1 MKLIMEQWKKFLT
14 ESSDWKDENYTDPIL
29 ASGLAARLA
38 RKIVDEAGDNWSWL
52 EDDLEGEG
60 SDLKYVM
67 KIGIQP
73 ENSETLNSLTDPDKS
88 DKDKSDKDKYFKIL
102 KYFKDNYADLEMEFI
117 DRKRAAE
124 AAGKEDEWVMNFKRT
139 LEELAEWIKGL

>member
-1 MKLIMEQWKKFLT
+1 MEQWKKFLT
-14 ESSDWKDENYTDPIL
+14 ESSDWKDENYTDPML
-29 ASGLAARLA
+29 ARSLAARLA
-38 RKIVDEAGDNWSWL
+38 RKIVDEAGDSWSWL

-73 ENSETLNSLTDPDKS
+73 ENSETLNSLTDDEKT
-88 DKDKSDKDKYFKIL
+88 D

-124 AAGKEDEWVMNFKRT
+124 AAGKEDEWVISFKRT
-139 LEELAEWIKGL
+139 LEELAEWIKDL

>member
-73 ENSETLNSLTDPDKS
+73 ENSETLNSLTDPDKL
-88 DKDKSDKDKYFKIL
+88 D

-124 AAGKEDEWVMNFKRT
+124 AAGKEDEWIMNFKRT

>member
-14 ESSDWKDENYTDPIL
+14 ESSDWKDENYTDPML
-29 ASGLAARLA
+29 ASSLAARLA

-52 EDDLEGEG
+52 EDDLEGEA

-67 KIGIQP
+67 EIGIQP
-73 ENSETLNSLTDPDKS
+73 EDSETFKLLKLDPFD
-88 DKDKSDKDKYFKIL
+88 YFTK
-102 KYFKDNYADLEMEFI
+102 NYVDLEEEVI

-124 AAGKEDEWVMNFKRT
+124 AAGIEDEWIISFKRT
-139 LEELAEWIKGL
+139 LEELAEWIEGLIKELFKDL

>member
-1 MKLIMEQWKKFLT
+1 MKLLIEQWKKFLT
-14 ESSDWKDENYTDPIL
+14 ESSDWRSEDYTDPML

-38 RKIVDEAGDNWSWL
+38 RKIVDEAGDSWSWL

-67 KIGIQP
+67 EIGIQP
-73 ENSETLNSLTDPDKS
+73 ENSETLNSLTPPDKP
-88 DKDKSDKDKYFKIL
+88 DKYFKIL

-124 AAGKEDEWVMNFKRT
+124 AAGKEDEWVISFKRT
-139 LEELAEWIKGL
+139 LEELAEWIKDL

>member
-14 ESSDWKDENYTDPIL
+14 ESSDWKDENYTDPML
-29 ASGLAARLA
+29 ASSLAARLA

-52 EDDLEGEG
+52 EDDLEGEA

-67 KIGIQP
+67 EIGIQP
-73 ENSETLNSLTDPDKS
+73 EDSETFKLLS
-88 DKDKSDKDKYFKIL
+88 DQNKVSDYFTK
-102 KYFKDNYADLEMEFI
+102 NYVDLEEEFI

-124 AAGKEDEWVMNFKRT
+124 AAGKEDEWVISFKRT

>member
-1 MKLIMEQWKKFLT
+1 MEQWKKFLT
-14 ESSDWKDENYTDPIL
+14 EISDWKEENYTDLML

-38 RKIVDEAGDNWSWL
+38 RKIVDEAGDSWLWL

-73 ENSETLNSLTDPDKS
+73 ENSETLNSLTDPDK
-88 DKDKSDKDKYFKIL
+88 
-102 KYFKDNYADLEMEFI
+102 YFKDNYADLEMEFI

-124 AAGKEDEWVMNFKRT
+124 AAGKEDEWIISFKRT

>member
-1 MKLIMEQWKKFLT
+1 MEQWKKFLT

-29 ASGLAARLA
+29 ARGLAARLA
-38 RKIVDEAGDNWSWL
+38 RKIVDEAGDSWSWL
-52 EDDLEGEG
+52 EDDLEGDQ

-67 KIGIQP
+67 EIGIQP
-73 ENSETLNSLTDPDKS
+73 ENSETLNSLTDDEKT
-88 DKDKSDKDKYFKIL
+88 D

-124 AAGKEDEWVMNFKRT
+124 AAGKEDEWVISFKRT

>member
-1 MKLIMEQWKKFLT
+1 MKLIMEQWKKYLT
-14 ESSDWKDENYTDPIL
+14 ESSDWKEENYTDPMV

-38 RKIVDEAGDNWSWL
+38 RKIVDEAGDEWSWL
-52 EDDLEGEG
+52 IDDLEGEG

-67 KIGIQP
+67 GIGIQP
-73 ENSETLNSLTDPDKS
+73 ENSETLNSLTDPDKL
-88 DKDKSDKDKYFKIL
+88 D

-124 AAGKEDEWVMNFKRT
+124 AAGKEDEWIMNFKRT

>member
-14 ESSDWKDENYTDPIL
+14 EISDWKEENYTDLML

-38 RKIVDEAGDNWSWL
+38 RKIVDEAGDSWLWL

-73 ENSETLNSLTDPDKS
+73 ENSETLNSLTDPDK
-88 DKDKSDKDKYFKIL
+88 
-102 KYFKDNYADLEMEFI
+102 YFKDNYADLEMEFI

-124 AAGKEDEWVMNFKRT
+124 AAGKEDEWVISFKRT
-139 LEELAEWIKGL
+139 LEELAEWIKDL